1 MLLNCNDITT
11 TNSQSLYNPSGSKSP
26 KENFIVQEANYDLKA
41 SRRMNQ
47 NISREGAL
55 SMNDES

>member
-26 KENFIVQEANYDLKA
+26 KENFIVQEANYRFA
-41 SRRMNQ
+41 SMKKN
-47 NISREGAL
+47 
-55 SMNDES
+55 ESKFMQGGGIMHE